1 MVSRRRQ
8 RVCDRVRLRFQSR
21 VIKRDERKHILTQ
34 NAERKIKRCDRE
46 RRRFFSLSNE
56 NVLCFYTRRISSPR
70 CVCAL
75 SDRSNRVRFA
85 LSFVYFS
92 RVTRRRR
99 RPPRLRFVPFV
110 TSPRCERIA
119 GRISLLPF
127 PRGSICARDEED
139 PLVLLFFPPPPPLP
153 PGDDRKFTT
162 RRTQLER
169 ERERER
175 ESAKRYLKLCVHFVS
190 IRLEHK
196 S

>member
-8 RVCDRVRLRFQSR
+8 RVCDRVHLRFQSR
-21 VIKRDERKHILTQ
+21 VIKRERKHILTQ

-110 TSPRCERIA
+110 TSPRCERIEA
-119 GRISLLPF
+119 QISLLPF

-139 PLVLLFFPPPPPLP
+139 PLVLLFFPPPPLP

-162 RRTQLER
+162 LCR
-169 ERERER
+169 
-175 ESAKRYLKLCVHFVS
+175 LCVDQ
-190 IRLEHK
+190 I
-196 S
+196 

>member
-1 MVSRRRQ
+1 MKTHFNTKL
-8 RVCDRVRLRFQSR
+8 C
-21 VIKRDERKHILTQ
+21 
-34 NAERKIKRCDRE
+34 AERKIKRCDRE

-119 GRISLLPF
+119 GQISLLPF

-139 PLVLLFFPPPPPLP
+139 PLLFFPLP
-153 PGDDRKFTT
+153 PRDDQELVCFTT
-162 RRTQLER
+162 RTTQKER
-169 ERERER
+169 ER
-175 ESAKRYLKLCVHFVS
+175 KRKETFVCRFFLRPDLNTS
-190 IRLEHK
+190 SPFLFVFTKTSEK
-196 S
+196 KAEKK

>member
-1 MVSRRRQ
+1 MKTHFNTKL
-8 RVCDRVRLRFQSR
+8 C
-21 VIKRDERKHILTQ
+21 
-34 NAERKIKRCDRE
+34 AERKIKRCDRE
-46 RRRFFSLSNE
+46 RRRFSSLSNE

-75 SDRSNRVRFA
+75 SDRSNRVRFS

-119 GRISLLPF
+119 GQISLLPF

-139 PLVLLFFPPPPPLP
+139 PLFLLLFFPPSPPRP
-153 PGDDRKFTT
+153 PGDDDRKFTT
-162 RRTQLER
+162 QKER
-169 ERERER
+169 EREREKAQR
-175 ESAKRYLKLCVHFVS
+175 DFVS
-190 IRLEHK
+190 FPTK
-196 S
+196 F

>member
-21 VIKRDERKHILTQ
+21 VIKRERKHILTQ

-99 RPPRLRFVPFV
+99 PPPRLRFVPFV
-110 TSPRCERIA
+110 TSPRFERIA
-119 GRISLLPF
+119 GQISFLFL

-139 PLVLLFFPPPPPLP
+139 PLLFFPLP
-153 PGDDRKFTT
+153 PRDDQELVCFTT
-162 RRTQLER
+162 RTTQKER
-169 ERERER
+169 EREK
-175 ESAKRYLKLCVHFVS
+175 AKRDFVS
-190 IRLEHK
+190 FPTK
-196 S
+196 F

>member
-8 RVCDRVRLRFQSR
+8 SVCDRVHLRFQPR
-21 VIKRDERKHILTQ
+21 AIKRERKHILTQ
-34 NAERKIKRCDRE
+34 NAERKIKRCDYE

-119 GRISLLPF
+119 GQISLLPF

-139 PLVLLFFPPPPPLP
+139 PLVLLFFPPPPLP

-162 RRTQLER
+162 LFR
-169 ERERER
+169 
-175 ESAKRYLKLCVHFVS
+175 LCVDPE
-190 IRLEHK
+190 I
-196 S
+196 